1 MKIFATDL
9 AEEQRLLLATSLRLL
24 RAETLA
30 LATRQTHLAQAID
43 LAMIDAM
50 LIELGLNAPAIRQ
63 QWENRTAH
71 RPQLRLVTDNDPVVE
86 SFATATLRDRYT
98 TALAAGSEETRRP

>member
-30 LATRQTHLAQAID
+30 LATHQTHLAQAID

-50 LIELGLNAPAIRQ
+50 LIELGLNAPTIRQ
-63 QWENRTAH
+63 QWDGRKSH
-71 RPQLRLVTDNDPVVE
+71 RPRLRLVPDNKP
-86 SFATATLRDRYT
+86 S
-98 TALAAGSEETRRP
+98 